1 MFASRNAALSAA
13 IIALAAGAATAV
25 DYTVTSISPEDY
37 SETFVTAAAGPSQVG
52 YGSGPSTGGN
62 SHAILWSGTAE
73 SLIDLNPDGYDG
85 SVIYGVG
92 GGQQVGVGFDLGTN
106 LAILWPAPT
115 AGSAVNLTPAGI
127 DFAAAYG
134 TDGTTQAGSGRGSL
148 TLGSGHALAWT
159 GTAESVVDLHP
170 IGYSESTA
178 SFVRGGRIV
187 GVAITFEEIY
197 TAALWTSASPDSFI
211 SLHPEEGFFETVA
224 TTVEGLTVAGYG
236 NGAFTDDVNHA
247 LLWPNE
253 GESYIDLHPAGYL
266 SSFIL
271 AMSGQ
276 TQVGTASINES
287 EHAMVWT
294 GTAASAVDLHSLLP
308 AAFSNSRAVGIGEDG
323 SIYVQAYDL
332 NGLYRS
338 FRFTPVTGGLCASC
352 AADYDQSGGVDGSD
366 VEAFFV
372 EWAAGTNCADVNL
385 DGGVDGSDVESFFVP
400 WQAGGC

>member
-134 TDGTTQAGSGRGSL
+134 TDGTTQAASPWARGTHSPGRALRSRLL
-148 TLGSGHALAWT
+148 TYIQSATLSRRR
-159 GTAESVVDLHP
+159 
-170 IGYSESTA
+170 A
-178 SFVRGGRIV
+178 SF
-187 GVAITFEEIY
+187 
-197 TAALWTSASPDSFI
+197 
-211 SLHPEEGFFETVA
+211 
-224 TTVEGLTVAGYG
+224 
-236 NGAFTDDVNHA
+236 
-247 LLWPNE
+247 
-253 GESYIDLHPAGYL
+253 
-266 SSFIL
+266 
-271 AMSGQ
+271 
-276 TQVGTASINES
+276 
-287 EHAMVWT
+287 
-294 GTAASAVDLHSLLP
+294 
-308 AAFSNSRAVGIGEDG
+308 
-323 SIYVQAYDL
+323 
-332 NGLYRS
+332 
-338 FRFTPVTGGLCASC
+338 
-352 AADYDQSGGVDGSD
+352 
-366 VEAFFV
+366 EA
-372 EWAAGTNCADVNL
+372 
-385 DGGVDGSDVESFFVP
+385 VESLALQLPLRKYTLLRFGRAHPRTPSSVSI
-400 WQAGGC
+400 QRRASLRRSQRRSRG